1 MRLDKFICKS
11 TELTRNKAKKL
22 LKSGEIRVNGEIAKN
37 AAMQVHEN
45 NTITVDGQAL
55 TARTSRYFML
65 HKVVDSICSNVDE
78 VYPSVLHFLDVDKAF
93 DLHIAGRLDADT
105 TGLVLITDDGRWS
118 HNVISPKK
126 DCQKIY
132 RVWLRNSIK
141 ADKAAALI
149 EQFKHGIQLQGEA
162 SLTRPAVLELV
173 YNSDLPSRVPNQK
186 LHAELDKESNKEFDK
201 ELSNESDGAVNE
213 VLLTIT
219 EGKYHQ
225 VKRMFAAVGNK
236 VVGLHREQI
245 GEIKLADLPQGQW
258 RALTPAEV
266 VLFS

>member
-11 TELTRNKAKKL
+11 TELTRNEAKKV
-22 LKSGEIRVNGEIAKN
+22 LKSGEVRVNGEVAKN

-45 NTITVDGQAL
+45 NMITIDGQQL
-55 TARTSRYFML
+55 TARGSRYYIL

-78 VYPSVLHFLDVDKAF
+78 VYPSVLNFIDVDKAF

-126 DCQKIY
+126 HCQKTY
-132 RVWLRNSIK
+132 RVWLRNEIDDEKLS
-141 ADKAAALI
+141 ALVTQF
-149 EQFKHGIQLQGEA
+149 EQGIQLQGED
-162 SLTRPAVLELV
+162 SLTRPAILTRVKEEDLV
-173 YNSDLPSRVPNQK
+173 DEQSYRS
-186 LHAELDKESNKEFDK
+186 
-201 ELSNESDGAVNE
+201 E

-225 VKRMFAAVGNK
+225 VKRMFAAVGNR
-236 VVGLHREQI
+236 VIGLHREQI
-245 GEIKLADLPQGQW
+245 GGIKLDGLAPGEW
-258 RALTPAEV
+258 RELNEDEIALFT
-266 VLFS
+266 S

>member
-11 TELTRNKAKKL
+11 TELTRNEAKKL
-22 LKSGEIRVNGEIAKN
+22 LKSGDVRVNGEVAKN

-45 NTITVDGQAL
+45 NTITVDGQVL
-55 TARTSRYFML
+55 TPRTSRYFML
-65 HKVVDSICSNVDE
+65 HKMVDSICSNVDE

-105 TGLVLITDDGRWS
+105 TGLVLITADGRWS

-126 DCQKIY
+126 DCSKTY
-132 RVWLRNSIK
+132 RVWLRNAINDDK
-141 ADKAAALI
+141 ADELI
-149 EQFKHGIQLQGEA
+149 AQFKQGLQLQGES
-162 SLTRPAVLELV
+162 SLTRPAILEKV
-173 YNSDLPSRVPNQK
+173 TDDQ
-186 LHAELDKESNKEFDK
+186 
-201 ELSNESDGAVNE
+201 

-245 GEIKLADLPQGQW
+245 GGIELGDLAPGQW
-258 RALTPAEV
+258 RSLTEQEVALFDPTPNK
-266 VLFS
+266 

>member
-11 TELTRNKAKKL
+11 TELTRNEAKKL
-22 LKSGEIRVNGEIAKN
+22 LKSGEVRVNGEVAKN

-45 NTITVDGQAL
+45 NSITVDGQEL

-78 VYPSVLHFLDVDKAF
+78 VYPSVLHFIDVDKAF

-126 DCQKIY
+126 DCKKTY
-132 RVWLRNSIK
+132 RVWLKNALSASK
-141 ADKAAALI
+141 AVELVEK
-149 EQFKHGIQLQGEA
+149 FKQGIQLQGES

-173 YNSDLPSRVPNQK
+173 TDNDI
-186 LHAELDKESNKEFDK
+186 SNKAYDYT
-201 ELSNESDGAVNE
+201 SSE

-225 VKRMFAAVGNK
+225 VKRMFAAVGNR

-245 GEIKLADLPQGQW
+245 GAIELGDLAPGEWRSLTEKEIN
-258 RALTPAEV
+258 
-266 VLFS
+266 LFS

>member
-11 TELTRNKAKKL
+11 TELTRTEAKKM
-22 LKSGEIRVNGEIAKN
+22 LKSGEVRVNGEVSKN

-45 NTITVDGQAL
+45 NTITIDGQQL
-55 TARTSRYFML
+55 TARGSRYYVL

-78 VYPSVLHFLDVDKAF
+78 VYPSVLNFIDVDKAF

-126 DCQKIY
+126 HCQKTY
-132 RVWLRNSIK
+132 RVWLRNDIDD
-141 ADKAAALI
+141 DKLSDLI
-149 EQFKHGIQLQGEA
+149 VRFDQGIQLQGED
-162 SLTRPAVLELV
+162 SLTRPAILKRVDVTDLV
-173 YNSDLPSRVPNQK
+173 D
-186 LHAELDKESNKEFDK
+186 EESYR
-201 ELSNESDGAVNE
+201 SE

-225 VKRMFAAVGNK
+225 VKRMFAAIGNR
-236 VVGLHREQI
+236 VIGLHREQI
-245 GEIKLADLPQGQW
+245 GGIKLDGLAPGEWRELTADEIAQF
-258 RALTPAEV
+258 A
-266 VLFS
+266 S

>member
-11 TELTRNKAKKL
+11 TELTRTEAKKM
-22 LKSGEIRVNGEIAKN
+22 LKSGEVRVNGEVAKN

-45 NTITVDGQAL
+45 NSITIDGQEL
-55 TARTSRYFML
+55 TARGSRYYIL

-78 VYPSVLHFLDVDKAF
+78 VYPSVLNFIEVDKAF

-126 DCQKIY
+126 QCQKTY
-132 RVWLRNSIK
+132 RVWLRSEIDDDK
-141 ADKAAALI
+141 LADLI
-149 EQFKHGIQLQGEA
+149 TRFEQGLQLQGED
-162 SLTRPAVLELV
+162 SLTRPAVLVRVAQENLV
-173 YNSDLPSRVPNQK
+173 DEASYRS
-186 LHAELDKESNKEFDK
+186 
-201 ELSNESDGAVNE
+201 E

-225 VKRMFAAVGNK
+225 VKRMFAAVGNR

-245 GEIKLADLPQGQW
+245 GEITLGDLAPGEW
-258 RALTPAEV
+258 RELTEDEISQ
-266 VLFS
+266 FS

>member
-11 TELTRNKAKKL
+11 TELTRTEAKKV
-22 LKSGEIRVNGEIAKN
+22 LKSGEVRVNGAVAKN

-45 NTITVDGQAL
+45 NTITIDGQEL
-55 TARTSRYFML
+55 TARGSRYYIL

-78 VYPSVLHFLDVDKAF
+78 GYPSVLNFIEVDKAF

-105 TGLVLITDDGRWS
+105 TGLVLLTDDGRWS

-126 DCQKIY
+126 QCQKTY
-132 RVWLRNSIK
+132 RVWLRNEINDEK
-141 ADKAAALI
+141 LADLVTRFD
-149 EQFKHGIQLQGEA
+149 QGLQLQGED
-162 SLTRPAVLELV
+162 SLTRPAILTRVAEIDLV
-173 YNSDLPSRVPNQK
+173 DEASYRS
-186 LHAELDKESNKEFDK
+186 
-201 ELSNESDGAVNE
+201 E

-225 VKRMFAAVGNK
+225 VKRMFAAVGNR

-245 GEIKLADLPQGQW
+245 GQITLGDLAPGEW
-258 RALTPAEV
+258 RALSQDEIAQ
-266 VLFS
+266 FS

>member
-11 TELTRNKAKKL
+11 TELTRNEAKKL
-22 LKSGEIRVNGEIAKN
+22 LKSGEVRVNGEVAKN

-45 NTITVDGQAL
+45 NTITADGQLL
-55 TARTSRYFML
+55 TARTSRYFIL

-78 VYPSVLHFLDVDKAF
+78 VYPSVLHFIDVDKAF

-126 DCQKIY
+126 DCKKIY
-132 RVWLRNSIK
+132 RVWLRDEIEECNA
-141 ADKAAALI
+141 ADLI
-149 EQFKHGIQLQGEA
+149 ERFKQGLQLQGED

-173 YNSDLPSRVPNQK
+173 KNDV
-186 LHAELDKESNKEFDK
+186 ADKPVS
-201 ELSNESDGAVNE
+201 E

-225 VKRMFAAVGNK
+225 VKRMFAAVGNR

-245 GEIKLADLPQGQW
+245 GEIKLGDLAPGEW
-258 RALTPAEV
+258 RTLTEQEIALFV
-266 VLFS
+266 